1 VNSFKHLENLYEQ
14 VRINKNDFLL
24 LENVQ
29 NFDWDH
35 FWNCFIV
42 EDQNNSFLFERLE
55 KISTSETSD
64 IWEIETSNGLI
75 FSVSINFLEKVDVSD
90 RILGTLI
97 SNLSYAEQLKSLQE
111 AVKKTNQP
119 ILNVNFTDSE
129 NNYALTNKVK
139 NYTFFVLKGVKTAI
153 TRSLHERTGTIPDV
167 LFFYFLKSEQKKFE
181 LFKRLFADCFSQLTN
196 NFVDENSSAQYD
208 LAYFWKDFA

>member
-1 VNSFKHLENLYEQ
+1 MESFKHLESLYEQ

-24 LENVQ
+24 SENVQ
-29 NFDWDH
+29 SFDWDH

-42 EDQNNSFLFERLE
+42 EDQNNSLLFERLE
-55 KISTSETSD
+55 KTSTSETSD
-64 IWEIETSNGLI
+64 NWEIETSSGLI
-75 FSVSINFLEKVDVSD
+75 FNVSINFLKKADVSD

-97 SNLSYAEQLKSLQE
+97 SNLSHAEQLKSLQE
-111 AVKKTNQP
+111 AIKKTNQP

-129 NNYALTNKVK
+129 NNYALTHKVK
-139 NYTFFVLKGVKTAI
+139 NYTFFVLKGVRTAI

-196 NFVDENSSAQYD
+196 NFVDEKSSAKYD
-208 LAYFWKDFA
+208 LAYFWKEI

>member
-1 VNSFKHLENLYEQ
+1 MNSFKSLENLYDS
-14 VRINKNDFLL
+14 VRINKNNFLL
-24 LENVQ
+24 LEDVQ
-29 NFDWDH
+29 SFDWDH

-42 EDQNNSFLFERLE
+42 EDQNNSLLFERLE
-55 KISTSETSD
+55 KTSTSETSD
-64 IWEIETSNGLI
+64 NWEIETSNGLI
-75 FSVSINFLEKVDVSD
+75 FSVSINFLRKADVSD

-139 NYTFFVLKGVKTAI
+139 NYTFYVLKGVKTAI

-167 LFFYFLKSEQKKFE
+167 LFFYFSKNEQKKFE
-181 LFKRLFADCFSQLTN
+181 LFRRLFADCFVQLTN
-196 NFVDENSSAQYD
+196 NFVDENSSAKYN
-208 LAYFWKDFA
+208 LAYFWKDSV